1 MPPIRPRRTALAVP
15 ASSQRFLQKAAAS
28 AADAVILDLED
39 GVAPSARPEARA
51 NVIEALHA
59 LDWGRRL
66 RTVRVNDVRT
76 QWFYQDLIAVVEGAG
91 QHLDAIV
98 LPKVNRPE

>member
-1 MPPIRPRRTALAVP
+1 MKRYNTPADRQECCMPSIRPRRTALAVP

-51 NVIEALHA
+51 NVVEALRS
-59 LDWGRRL
+59 LEWGRRL

-76 QWFYQDLIAVVEGAG
+76 QWFYQDLIAVVEG
-91 QHLDAIV
+91 
-98 LPKVNRPE
+98 